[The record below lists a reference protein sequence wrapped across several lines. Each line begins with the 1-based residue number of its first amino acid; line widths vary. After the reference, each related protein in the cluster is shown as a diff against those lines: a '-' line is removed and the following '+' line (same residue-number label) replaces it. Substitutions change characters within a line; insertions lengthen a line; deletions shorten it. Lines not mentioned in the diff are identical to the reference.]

1 MRYTFFQLF
10 LQEAEHFLT
19 DVSLSVS
26 FRLVTV
32 SSRVLFWCRPSL
44 SDS

>member
-19 DVSLSVS
+19 DVNLSVS
-26 FRLVTV
+26 FRLVTI
-32 SSRVLFWCRPSL
+32 SSCVWCRPYL